1 MDNKLFEHNE
11 FANVPNAHTF
21 MGSSNQ
27 GILKGYGSCS
37 DGKGVVHATGIVG
50 GQKGGG
56 GYGFK
61 GSANG
66 IPYAP
71 NNVAYSGCTTSKTNN
86 VQVGGA
92 KSALSGSQ
100 ITASESVY
108 PGYGYTN
115 GSDNKLFLGSG
126 YPRITRTKGG
136 TKKKRKKRKNKRK
149 KGKKTRGGMKSL
161 LSGSAIGASESIY
174 PGYGYTTGVDNEL
187 FLGSGYP
194 RITRTKGG
202 TKKKRNNKKGMKTRG
217 RKTRGGMKNLSFSPL
232 KSVPITLDQSI
243 DPGYGY
249 TTGVENKFFYG
260 SGYPEITPNTGCKK
274 GGAKSRKGRKKNKRQ
289 NKRQNKRKTK
299 RKTQRGGGYEQFF
312 GDIPI
317 SYSMQIPPNGPQN
330 GQMAMPP
337 PYKVLN
343 NCQDNYNHYMQK

>member
-1 MDNKLFEHNE
+1 MNNKLFEQNE

-27 GILKGYGSCS
+27 GILKGFGSCS

-50 GQKGGG
+50 SQTGGG

-61 GSANG
+61 GSVSDV
-66 IPYAP
+66 PYIS
-71 NNVAYSGCTTSKTNN
+71 NNVAYNGCTPSKTN
-86 VQVGGA
+86 QAGGA

-115 GSDNKLFLGSG
+115 GDDNKLFLGSG

-136 TKKKRKKRKNKRK
+136 TKKKRKKRKNKHK
-149 KGKKTRGGMKSL
+149 KGKKTRGGRKSL
-161 LSGSAIGASESIY
+161 LSGSTIGASESVY
-174 PGYGYTTGVDNEL
+174 PGYGYTTGVDNKL

-232 KSVPITLDQSI
+232 KSVPIKLDQSI

-249 TTGVENKFFYG
+249 TTGAENELFYG
-260 SGYPEITPNTGCKK
+260 SGYPEITPNTGCIK
-274 GGAKSRKGRKKNKRQ
+274 GGAKSRKGRKKNTRK
-289 NKRQNKRKTK
+289 NKRKNK
-299 RKTQRGGGYEQFF
+299 RKTQRGGYNQYL
-312 GDIPI
+312 GDVPLT
-317 SYSMQIPPNGPQN
+317 YSMQIPPNGPQN

-337 PYKVLN
+337 PYTVLN
-343 NCQDNYNHYMQK
+343 NCQDNYNHYTQN

>member
-1 MDNKLFEHNE
+1 MGYKMNNELFEHNE

-66 IPYAP
+66 IPYASD
-71 NNVAYSGCTTSKTNN
+71 NVAYSGCTASKVNN

-126 YPRITRTKGG
+126 YPRITRTIGG
-136 TKKKRKKRKNKRK
+136 SKRKNNK
-149 KGKKTRGGMKSL
+149 KGKKTRGK
-161 LSGSAIGASESIY
+161 
-174 PGYGYTTGVDNEL
+174 
-187 FLGSGYP
+187 
-194 RITRTKGG
+194 
-202 TKKKRNNKKGMKTRG
+202 KTRG
-217 RKTRGGMKNLSFSPL
+217 KKTRSKKTRGGMKNLSFSPL

-249 TTGVENKFFYG
+249 TTGVENKFFMV
-260 SGYPEITPNTGCKK
+260 
-274 GGAKSRKGRKKNKRQ
+274 Q
-289 NKRQNKRKTK
+289 
-299 RKTQRGGGYEQFF
+299 
-312 GDIPI
+312 DI
-317 SYSMQIPPNGPQN
+317 
-330 GQMAMPP
+330 
-337 PYKVLN
+337 
-343 NCQDNYNHYMQK
+343 QK